1 MVSIGSPLRRT
12 EPAGRSRPC
21 RVTIACASAPRA
33 VMSLQPLKF
42 GIPARG
48 SYYVLMDLDKVDE
61 AVLALL
67 YLGIHERHRT
77 IAGARTWKSFD
88 WAAMGRLHRNG
99 LITDPVTKA
108 KSVLLTE
115 AGLAEAEAAFRRL
128 FDAEDDAEL

>member
-1 MVSIGSPLRRT
+1 MCMFNT
-12 EPAGRSRPC
+12 AGRRQANRGAKSL
-21 RVTIACASAPRA
+21 TPRNRIPP
-33 VMSLQPLKF
+33 QGPKF
-42 GIPARG
+42 GIRARG
-48 SYYVLMDLDKVDE
+48 SYHVLMDLDKVDE

-67 YLGIHERHRT
+67 YLGIHERHGT
-77 IAGARTWKSFD
+77 MAGARTWKSFD
-88 WAAMGRLHRNG
+88 WAAMGRLHRNR